1 MMPRMHDPDQ
11 CASLADKEDGLTR
24 LVARD
29 EARRREINADIHALD
44 VEIARLRRE
53 KEEIENELSPVVIDP
68 PSAERRR
75 GGIRLRPQS
84 RAMC

>member
-1 MMPRMHDPDQ
+1 MMPRMHDPDR
-11 CASLADKEDGLTR
+11 CASLGDKENRLTR

-29 EARRREINADIHALD
+29 EARRRELNADMHALD

-53 KEEIENELSPVVIDP
+53 MEEIENERSPVVIDP
-68 PSAERRR
+68 PGAERRR
-75 GGIRLRPQS
+75 GGIRFKPQS